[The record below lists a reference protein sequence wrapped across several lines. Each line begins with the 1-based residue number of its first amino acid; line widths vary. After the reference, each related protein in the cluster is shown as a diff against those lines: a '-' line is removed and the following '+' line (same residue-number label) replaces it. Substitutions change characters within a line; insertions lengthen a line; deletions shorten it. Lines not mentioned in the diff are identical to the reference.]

1 VPERK
6 RAGHRRPSQGAKNA
20 TQRRS
25 ATSTRASIPIQAHR
39 GARRRTPARVNL
51 DLTRRRRRLLV
62 RVLLGG
68 MVVVALLF
76 AFVFPART
84 LLAQRQQTQKERD
97 RLELLRE
104 QTRKLEAETRRLQN
118 DAEIERI
125 ARERYNFVR
134 PGERPYVVVPP
145 PTTAPP
151 APATTTPAPPSS
163 KP

>member
-1 VPERK
+1 V
-6 RAGHRRPSQGAKNA
+6 
-20 TQRRS
+20 
-25 ATSTRASIPIQAHR
+25 
-39 GARRRTPARVNL
+39 
-51 DLTRRRRRLLV
+51 LV
-62 RVLLGG
+62 RLLLGG
-68 MVVVALLF
+68 MVIVALLF

-84 LLAQRQQTQKERD
+84 LLAQRQQTEKERA
-97 RLELLRE
+97 RLEVLRE

-125 ARERYNFVR
+125 AREQYNFMR

-151 APATTTPAPPSS
+151 APSTTTPAPPSS

>member
-1 VPERK
+1 VGRRAIWVARRWRAVATVADRTRAPQRRTSQTAK
-6 RAGHRRPSQGAKNA
+6 RAAPRRRPPSRSPTEVARRHRR
-20 TQRRS
+20 
-25 ATSTRASIPIQAHR
+25 
-39 GARRRTPARVNL
+39 V
-51 DLTRRRRRLLV
+51 LV
-62 RVLLGG
+62 RLLLGG
-68 MVVVALLF
+68 MVIVALLF

-84 LLAQRQQTQKERD
+84 LLAQRQQTEKERA
-97 RLELLRE
+97 RLEVLRE

-125 ARERYNFVR
+125 AREQYNFMR

-151 APATTTPAPPSS
+151 APSTTTPAPPSS

>member
-1 VPERK
+1 V
-6 RAGHRRPSQGAKNA
+6 
-20 TQRRS
+20 
-25 ATSTRASIPIQAHR
+25 
-39 GARRRTPARVNL
+39 
-51 DLTRRRRRLLV
+51 RLV
-62 RVLLGG
+62 IGG

-84 LLAQRQQTQKERD
+84 LLAQRQQTQKQRE

-104 QTRKLEAETRRLQN
+104 QTRKLEAETMRLQD

-125 ARERYNFVR
+125 ARARYNFVR
-134 PGERPYVVVPP
+134 PGEHPYVVVPP

-151 APATTTPAPPSS
+151 PSTAAPSTTSPPRPGS